1 MEKYLEKMKE
11 YLKMDSEI
19 PFGEFADYYNQVT
32 GRLQENYDSME
43 NEDLF
48 KAKYILSIVGSNAQ
62 SRAMKKGPE
71 SKKYKKM
78 GERATFWSNAIN
90 FRLIKSGMTQQAIDE
105 ATDKVNPE

>member
-19 PFGEFADYYNQVT
+19 AFGEFADYYNQVT
-32 GRLQENYDSME
+32 GWLQENYDTIE

-62 SRAMKKGPE
+62 SRATRKGPE

-78 GERATFWSNAIN
+78 GEKAVFWGNAIN
-90 FRLIKSGMTQQAIDE
+90 FRLIKAGMSQQEIDAAVE
-105 ATDKVNPE
+105 QVNPE